1 MTFRVMMISYM
12 GRNIRRENDVTL
24 NCLVDFQVVSVLV
37 SSSRYFLI
45 VLSPSCQSKYF
56 LSIRVLVVVDVSL

>member
-45 VLSPSCQSKYF
+45 VLS
-56 LSIRVLVVVDVSL
+56 VLVVILDIS